1 MCACVPLQRG
11 SQVQRCVGLLV
22 LRAGVHVHVDA
33 EEEQQALHVLLQDG
47 QVQEVVALVVILQDG
62 RDAWWF
68 NILCN
73 FIFYEIRQV
82 KGKNTE
88 K

>member
-11 SQVQRCVGLLV
+11 SQVQRRVGLLV

-68 NILCN
+68 NILC
-73 FIFYEIRQV
+73 IFYFLQNQEGQ
-82 KGKNTE
+82 GKNTE